1 VNEDRPE
8 QTGST
13 ERDDVKLLSYE
24 NKRERGAGV
33 LQSEV
38 DADSKRD
45 TVTTVVGSDP
55 KRSRQWWV
63 PIPSSLTV
71 VGSDP
76 KLFNSSGFRS
86 QALYNTTQ
94 TTKCVLSTIPTV
106 PVKRQSRIPKI
117 PITKEKIPSQDE
129 F

>member
-1 VNEDRPE
+1 VNEGRPE

-13 ERDDVKLLSYE
+13 ERNDAKLLSYE
-24 NKRERGAGV
+24 NKREQGAGV

-38 DADSKRD
+38 DADSKRE

-76 KLFNSSGFRS
+76 KLSN
-86 QALYNTTQ
+86 
-94 TTKCVLSTIPTV
+94 
-106 PVKRQSRIPKI
+106 
-117 PITKEKIPSQDE
+117 
-129 F
+129 